1 MQMKIIFINILHV
14 IELIIIALLL
24 LVSTTTSASSTL
36 KNDDVYIPK
45 RTLIP
50 TVHDHS
56 HSHDGPEYIKPGPL
70 IDAPFMRRSKFKI
83 R

>member
-1 MQMKIIFINILHV
+1 MQMKMIFINILHV

-56 HSHDGPEYIKPGPL
+56 HSHDDTIQNQQPQQNGKCQQ
-70 IDAPFMRRSKFKI
+70 
-83 R
+83 